1 MATTNLQD
9 QILSSIAKKM
19 QQAIDQQILD
29 SIMDA
34 ELICSEG
41 TVYGKR
47 YYTVQPVGMVN
58 WKELEEW
65 CVDRFG
71 ECSSIWEET
80 KNLAPKPH
88 QRWYANN
95 RKFWFRDEKDR
106 LLFVLR
112 WS

>member
-29 SIMDA
+29 SMMDS
-34 ELICSEG
+34 ELRCSEG

-58 WKELEEW
+58 WIELEEW
-65 CVDRFG
+65 CLDRFG
-71 ECSSIWEET
+71 GCGDIWGET
-80 KNLAPKPH
+80 KNLTPKPH

>member
-1 MATTNLQD
+1 MNLQD
-9 QILSSIAKKM
+9 QILSKIAKEM
-19 QQAIDQQILD
+19 QEEIDHQSLQWLYPNP
-29 SIMDA
+29 
-34 ELICSEG
+34 ELLCSEG

-58 WKELEEW
+58 WQELQDW
-65 CVDRFG
+65 CVDKFG
-71 ECSSIWEET
+71 ECSSIWQET
-80 KNLAPKPH
+80 KNLTPKPH

-95 RKFWFRDEKDR
+95 RKFWFRNEQDR